1 MQKLDESHCEALLV
15 HRSEYTAQVSK
26 VQRRTS
32 IGLHDL
38 WIMKVGHDRGEVNTR
53 REEVEGTLGMVGR
66 TSMKGIDTALM
77 CEGT

>member
-15 HRSEYTAQVSK
+15 LRSEYTQVSK

-38 WIMKVGHDRGEVNTR
+38 WIMKVGHDRGEVSTR
-53 REEVEGTLGMVGR
+53 PEEVEGTLEMVGR